1 MQNLIISLD
10 KIVQKVYY
18 SVREVERMIV
28 LKNVVL
34 AYSKDYNALMNVN
47 LTVAEGERVAIVG
60 SEGAGK
66 TALLRTIAGLEI
78 LKSGE
83 VYIHDIPSKKV
94 DFANDVNLGYVTEAP
109 VFFERKTVFDN
120 LAWVLK
126 NRKVPKR
133 EWETQVRAVLDEFE
147 LSYLTDLKVCTL
159 SKLERRQVQ
168 IARLAL
174 RPIDILLCDDI
185 FADPDAEIVK
195 QTKKCLKILI
205 DKEPKNKT
213 IVFSAENEQSVGD
226 FVSKIYYLNGGCLEE
241 RKNGK

>member
-1 MQNLIISLD
+1 
-10 KIVQKVYY
+10 
-18 SVREVERMIV
+18 MIV
-28 LKNVVL
+28 LKNITL
-34 AYSKDYNALMNVN
+34 AYSKDYNALMNVS
-47 LTVAEGERVAIVG
+47 LTIHEGERVAIVG

-83 VYIHDIPSKKV
+83 AYIHDIPIKRV
-94 DFANDVNLGYVTEAP
+94 DFANNINLGYITEAP

-126 NRKVPKR
+126 NRKIPKR
-133 EWETQVRAVLDEFE
+133 EWETRVRAVLDEFE
-147 LSYLTDLKVCTL
+147 LSYLADLKVCTL

-174 RPIDILLCDDI
+174 RPIEILLCDDI

-195 QTKKCLKILI
+195 QTKKCLQILI
-205 DKEPKNKT
+205 DKEPKQKT
-213 IVFSAENEQSVGD
+213 IVFSAENEQSIND
-226 FVSKIYYLNGGCLEE
+226 FANKIYHLNGGCLEE
-241 RKNGK
+241 NGNEK